1 MKQWGTH
8 APQSESSVCSP
19 RPEKSPR
26 AAMKTQNEKQIHFKN
41 KESDGEEVQL
51 PLVKTGTYGRWW
63 LTSSFLERLN
73 LSLSRLGKA
82 SIFSEEILE
91 YHPSCQN
98 QIFDSLK
105 REKISSYLLKDCR
118 WKIFKNQAVGLGGR
132 FFKEWSLSGPILYS
146 V

>member
-1 MKQWGTH
+1 
-8 APQSESSVCSP
+8 
-19 RPEKSPR
+19 
-26 AAMKTQNEKQIHFKN
+26 MKTQNKKQIHFKN

-51 PLVKTGTYGRWW
+51 PLVKIGIYGRWW
-63 LTSSFLERLN
+63 LTSFLERLN

-105 REKISSYLLKDCR
+105 REKKSSYLLKNCK
-118 WKIFKNQAVGLGGR
+118 WKTFKNQAVGLGCR
-132 FFKEWSLSGPILYS
+132 FF
-146 V
+146 